1 MENTKFM
8 NKAKTYLNDLRLNS
22 TTGTISH
29 VTHRVTGIA
38 FVIFLFLHIFTLSS
52 VFRGPEA
59 FEDAL
64 LVYDSPLGRS
74 LEFALMFAVSIH
86 LINGVR
92 ITIIDFLN
100 LSQVHKRYFWI
111 SFIVF
116 SIIVILSVAVF
127 FRIF

>member
-1 MENTKFM
+1 M
-8 NKAKTYLNDLRLNS
+8 NKAKTYLNDLRLNI

-38 FVIFLFLHIFTLSS
+38 FVIFLFLHILTLSS

-74 LEFALMFAVSIH
+74 LEFALMFAISIH
-86 LINGVR
+86 LIN
-92 ITIIDFLN
+92 ISPPTINRTMPKIY
-100 LSQVHKRYFWI
+100 KRNFI
-111 SFIVF
+111 CSFVF
-116 SIIVILSVAVF
+116 C
-127 FRIF
+127 FRL

>member
-1 MENTKFM
+1 MYKV
-8 NKAKTYLNDLRLNS
+8 KAFIADLKLNL

-29 VTHRVTGIA
+29 ITHRITGIA
-38 FVIFLFLHIFTLSS
+38 FLIFLFLHVFTLSS

-64 LVYDSPLGRS
+64 LIYDSPIGRS
-74 LEFALMFAVSIH
+74 LEFALMFAVCIH

-100 LSQVHKRYFWI
+100 LSQIHRRYFWI

-116 SIIVILSVAVF
+116 LIIVILSIAVF
-127 FRIF
+127 FPIF

>member
-1 MENTKFM
+1 MKEPIYLYI
-8 NKAKTYLNDLRLNS
+8 KTFLTDLKLNL
-22 TTGTISH
+22 TTGTVSH
-29 VTHRVTGIA
+29 ITHRITGIA
-38 FVIFLFLHIFTLSS
+38 FLIFLFLHVFTLSS
-52 VFRGPEA
+52 VFFGQEA

-64 LVYDSPLGRS
+64 LFYDNFFGRS
-74 LEFALMFAVSIH
+74 LEFALMFAISIH

-100 LSQVHKRYFWI
+100 LSQAHKRYFWI

>member
-1 MENTKFM
+1 MCKV
-8 NKAKTYLNDLRLNS
+8 KTFLTDLKLNL

-29 VTHRVTGIA
+29 IAHRITGIA
-38 FVIFLFLHIFTLSS
+38 FLIFLFLHIYTLSS
-52 VFRGPEA
+52 VFRGQDA
-59 FEDAL
+59 FEDTL
-64 LVYDSPLGRS
+64 LFYDNLFGRS
-74 LEFALMFAVSIH
+74 VEFALMFAVSIH

-100 LSQVHKRYFWI
+100 LSRVHKKYFWI
-111 SFIVF
+111 SFVVF